1 MKKML
6 FLRFFRPK
14 GIEISSVTKSSVT
27 QLQRVQL
34 QGSDVPYQN
43 YKDNFLLIYSGCELK
58 LFSIFVPSY
67 NITIADYSV
76 TNYLFQ
82 VLIFLANKDLLLK
95 IKYNQT
101 TV

>member
-58 LFSIFVPSY
+58 LFSIFVPLRLI
-67 NITIADYSV
+67 NFICHIQT
-76 TNYLFQ
+76 
-82 VLIFLANKDLLLK
+82 IFLTL
-95 IKYNQT
+95 QF
-101 TV
+101 

>member
-43 YKDNFLLIYSGCELK
+43 YKDNFINLQWL
-58 LFSIFVPSY
+58 
-67 NITIADYSV
+67 
-76 TNYLFQ
+76 
-82 VLIFLANKDLLLK
+82 
-95 IKYNQT
+95 
-101 TV
+101 